1 MYQPLFIDQ
10 IAKQHIAQ
18 LHAEAAAD
26 RLRLEA
32 RQARK
37 EHRAAGKAAHA
48 KPSRW
53 TTYRAVARQLRR
65 RLRLVTPAIVERAS
79 MSHTSPRPE

>member
-1 MYQPLFIDQ
+1 MYQPIFIDQ

-32 RQARK
+32 RRARK
-37 EHRAAGKAAHA
+37 EHRAAHKAAHA
-48 KPSRW
+48 KSS
-53 TTYRAVARQLRR
+53 T
-65 RLRLVTPAIVERAS
+65 
-79 MSHTSPRPE
+79 